1 MKKDSGVIGCGLLPG
16 NFCPSVGGVAAN
28 ALWVGGRL
36 GSGVWAVVEGS
47 RKGGELRVVSAL
59 ICMGVVLEKR
69 EGLQAVGSRR
79 RDRELV
85 RLIGRHGAMT
95 IEHVMRAMGA
105 GKSATYRRFARCEK
119 AGLVKRCLFVGADAA
134 VLHATKAGL
143 LYARLGLPVAAISP
157 ATVEHMLRCTSV
169 AISLGERVGHDRVL
183 TEREIVLE
191 EAIEDRQIASVPIGS
206 FRGRPRM
213 HRADLAV
220 LVDEGTI
227 AVEVEL
233 TPKSP
238 ARLRGI
244 VSAWARAAY
253 TGVVAEVHYLCE
265 PEKTF
270 RAVERAVIS
279 VGAQGCIAVLDEVPR

>member
-1 MKKDSGVIGCGLLPG
+1 
-16 NFCPSVGGVAAN
+16 
-28 ALWVGGRL
+28 
-36 GSGVWAVVEGS
+36 
-47 RKGGELRVVSAL
+47 
-59 ICMGVVLEKR
+59 
-69 EGLQAVGSRR
+69 
-79 RDRELV
+79 
-85 RLIGRHGAMT
+85 MT
-95 IEHVMRAMGA
+95 IEQVMRAMGA
-105 GKSATYRRFARCEK
+105 GRSATYRRFGRCEE
-119 AGLVKRCLFVGADAA
+119 AGLVERSHILGSDVA
-134 VLHATKAGL
+134 VLHATSTGL
-143 LYARLGLPVAAISP
+143 RYARLGLPVAAISP

-169 AISLGERVGHDRVL
+169 AISVGERVGHDRVL

-220 LVDEGTI
+220 LVDEGII

-244 VSAWARAAY
+244 VNAWARSAY
-253 TGVVAEVHYLCE
+253 AGVVAEVHYLCE

-270 RAVERAVIS
+270 RAVERAVVS
-279 VGAQGCIAVLDEVPR
+279 VGAQGCITVSDEVPR